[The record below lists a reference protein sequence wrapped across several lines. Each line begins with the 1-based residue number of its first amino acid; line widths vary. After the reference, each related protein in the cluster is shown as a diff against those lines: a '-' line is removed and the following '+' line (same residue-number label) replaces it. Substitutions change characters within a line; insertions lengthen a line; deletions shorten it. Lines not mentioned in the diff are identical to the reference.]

1 MAVSNSFKTY
11 DAQANRE
18 DLSDAI
24 YNIDPFD
31 TPFITLA
38 GRRNVSN
45 VTFDWQVE
53 SLKAVDTDN
62 AQLEGFELTRS
73 AAQPTVRVSNVVQI
87 SKRDATVSGSQNA
100 ANPAGKRK
108 EMAHQMALRSKEL
121 KRDMESILCGTQGRV
136 NGDSTTARK
145 TRALESWISTNTDRS
160 TGATPGADAADENSS
175 PTDGTQRA
183 FTEAQVKA
191 LLQDCYTNGA
201 EPTTLLVGPFNKGVA
216 STFTGRDNTR
226 QNIADSRVH
235 ATVSLYAGDFGTLKI
250 QPSRWIRERTA
261 FLLDPAYVRVAYYR
275 NFKRVPLATIGD
287 AETNMILAEYGLQ
300 VDNEAAHGVIADL
313 TTS

>member
-11 DAQANRE
+11 DAKANRE

-24 YNIDPFD
+24 YNIDPYD
-31 TPFITLA
+31 TPFITMA

-45 VTFDWQVE
+45 VTYDWQVE
-53 SLKAVDTDN
+53 SLKAVDGSN

-73 AAQPTVRVSNVVQI
+73 AAQPTSRVSNVVQI
-87 SKRDATVSGSQNA
+87 SSRDATVSGSQNA
-100 ANPAGKRK
+100 ANPAGKNK

-121 KRDMESILCGTQGRV
+121 KRDMESILCGAQGRT
-136 NGDSTTARK
+136 NGTSIVART
-145 TRALESWISTNTDRS
+145 TRAWESWIATNADRG
-160 TGATPGADAADENSS
+160 TGGVNAADEFSP

-183 FTEAQVKA
+183 FTEVQLKN
-191 LLQDCYTNGA
+191 LLQQCYTNGA
-201 EPTTLLVGPFNKGVA
+201 EPTNLLVGPYNKGVA

-226 QNIADSRVH
+226 QNIDRERVQ
-235 ATVSLYAGDFGTLKI
+235 ATVSLYAGDFGTIKI
-250 QPSRWIRERTA
+250 MASRWVRERTA
-261 FLLDPAYVRVAYYR
+261 SLIDPSYVRVAYYR
-275 NFKRVPLATIGD
+275 GFRQVPLATIGD
-287 AETNMILAEYGLQ
+287 AETRMILAEYGLQ

>member
-38 GRRNVSN
+38 GRRNISN
-45 VTFDWQVE
+45 VTYDWQVE
-53 SLKAVDTDN
+53 SLKAVDASN

-73 AAQPTVRVSNVVQI
+73 ASQPTVRVSNVAQI
-87 SKRDATVSGSQNA
+87 SSRDATVSGSQNA

-108 EMAHQMALRSKEL
+108 EMAHQMAMRSKEL
-121 KRDMESILCGTQGRV
+121 KRDMESILCGTQGRE
-136 NGDSTTARK
+136 NGNATTARL
-145 TRALESWISTNTDRS
+145 TRAWESWIETNVDREG
-160 TGATPGADAADENSS
+160 TGANAADEFSS
-175 PTDGTQRA
+175 PTDGVQRA
-183 FTEAQVKA
+183 FTEDMLKA
-191 LLQDCYTNGA
+191 LLQQCYTNGA
-201 EPTTLLVGPFNKGVA
+201 EPTTLLVGPYNKGVT

-226 QNIADSRVH
+226 QNIDKERVQ
-235 ATVSLYAGDFGTLKI
+235 ATVSLYAGDFHTIKI
-250 QPSRWIRERTA
+250 MASRWVRERTA
-261 FLLDPAYVRVAYYR
+261 SLIDPAYVRIAYYR
-275 NFKRVPLATIGD
+275 GFRQVPLATIGD
-287 AETNMILAEYGLQ
+287 AETRMILAEYGLQ

-313 TTS
+313 TTSA